1 VVLARQWRG
10 TRGELDLVLAG
21 RGRGGRSTIV
31 FCEVKARATSRFGG
45 PAAAVGPAKQEA
57 VRRTA
62 MEWLAA
68 ERPRYRAI
76 RFDVACVVGDE
87 LAVIEAAF

>member
-1 VVLARQWRG
+1 MARQWRG
-10 TRGELDLVLAG
+10 TRGELDLVVAG
-21 RGRGGRSTIV
+21 RGRGGRPTIV

-45 PAAAVGPAKQEA
+45 PAAAVGPAKIEA

-62 MEWLAA
+62 MEWLSA
-68 ERPRYRAI
+68 ERPRFGAI